1 MAKLSQS
8 TISKNRQKLLNAVD
22 REYQQMRSQSLDRA
36 AAVYLAREKPPER
49 LIRSWDV
56 TVKVGDRPRIKLSE
70 KVSII
75 KVFDRLRGKLL
86 ILGNPGTGKTT
97 TLLELARCLLI
108 RAKKNA
114 DQPIPILLNLSGW
127 KQDYPDF
134 ATWLI
139 DRLQEQYKIPADF
152 GNYWLEK
159 QELLPLLDGFD
170 EVNSHRQTE
179 CLQDVNQLVKNFQ
192 PKHLVVCSSLAA
204 YKNCP
209 TKLKLNAAV
218 ILQAIPKNKIKEYAF
233 AYRSREL
240 WYNIEEEPELL
251 KLAGK
256 PLFLSMMTL
265 AYEEILI
272 ESWRRITDAEARERY
287 VLNAYVR
294 RQLTRDISENHY
306 SKKKQPLPEETK
318 GWLAWLAAKMEE
330 KEEREFT
337 MDKLDK
343 SWLTSREEKRIYD
356 WGIRLLSQLV
366 FALVLGRIFSLI
378 LGTIGGAIA
387 AVIGVIIGA
396 FIPIPG
402 LKRLMLRVVLSSYG
416 NMPWNYRRF
425 LDYAT
430 ERLFLQKV
438 GDRYQFIHE
447 ILQKHF
453 ASMR

>member
-8 TISKNRQKLLNAVD
+8 TISKNRQKLLKAVD
-22 REYQQMRSQSLDRA
+22 REFQQMRSQSLDRA
-36 AAVYLAREKPPER
+36 AAVYLAREKPPSG
-49 LIRSWDV
+49 LIRSWEI
-56 TVKVGDRPRIKLSE
+56 TVKVGDRPRVKLPE

-86 ILGNPGTGKTT
+86 ILGNPGGGKTT
-97 TLLELARCLLI
+97 TLLELLRCLLI
-108 RAKKNA
+108 RAKKNPEN
-114 DQPIPILLNLSGW
+114 PIPVLLNLSAW
-127 KQDYPDF
+127 TQDYPDF

-139 DRLQEQYKIPADF
+139 DRLQQQYKIPAEL

-170 EVNSHRQTE
+170 EVNSHGREE
-179 CLQDVNQLVKNFQ
+179 CLQDINQLVENFQ

-218 ILQAIPKNKIKEYAF
+218 ILQPIPKNKIKEYAF

-240 WYNIEEEPELL
+240 WYDIQDEPELL
-251 KLAGK
+251 KLAGI
-256 PLFLSMMTL
+256 PLFLSMMIL

-272 ESWRRITDAEARERY
+272 ESWRRITSIEARERY

-294 RQLTRDISENHY
+294 RQLARDIREKHY

-318 GWLAWLAAKMEE
+318 RWLAWLAARMED
-330 KEEREFT
+330 KGEREFSLN
-337 MDKLDK
+337 KLEK
-343 SWLTSREEKRIYD
+343 SWLTTKEELRSYNL
-356 WGIRLLSQLV
+356 GVRLLSQLI
-366 FALVLGRIFSLI
+366 FALILGRIFGLI
-378 LGTIGGAIA
+378 FGIIGGAIA
-387 AVIGVIIGA
+387 ALIGVIIGA
-396 FIPIPG
+396 FIAIPG
-402 LKRLMLRVVLSSYG
+402 LTRLMLRVVLCSYG

-425 LDYAT
+425 LDYAA

>member
-8 TISKNRQKLLNAVD
+8 TISKNRQKLLKAVD
-22 REYQQMRSQSLDRA
+22 REFQQLRSQSLNGA

-49 LIRSWDV
+49 LIRSWDI
-56 TVKVGDRPRIKLSE
+56 TVKVGDRSRIKLSE

-86 ILGNPGTGKTT
+86 ILGNPGSGKTT
-97 TLLELARCLLI
+97 TLLELLRCLLI
-108 RAKKNA
+108 RANKNP
-114 DQPIPILLNLSGW
+114 DEPIPILLNLSAW

-134 ATWLI
+134 STWLI
-139 DRLQEQYKIPADF
+139 DRLQQQYKIPADL

-170 EVNSHRQTE
+170 EVKSHRQLE
-179 CLQDVNQLVKNFQ
+179 CLQDVNQLIENFK
-192 PKHLVVCSSLAA
+192 PKHLVVCSSLTA

-209 TKLKLNAAV
+209 AKLKLNGAV
-218 ILQAIPKNKIKEYAF
+218 ILKPIPTKKIKEYAF

-240 WYNIEEEPELL
+240 WYDIQDEPELL
-251 KLAGK
+251 KLAGM

-272 ESWRRITDAEARERY
+272 ESWRRITSAETRERY
-287 VLNAYVR
+287 VLNAYIR
-294 RQLTRDISENHY
+294 RQLTRDISENFY

-318 GWLAWLAAKMEE
+318 RWLAWLAARMEE
-330 KEEREFT
+330 KEEREFSLN
-337 MDKLDK
+337 KLEE
-343 SWLTSREEKRIYD
+343 SWLTTKEERRMY
-356 WGIRLLSQLV
+356 GLGVRLLSELV
-366 FALVLGRIFSLI
+366 FAVVLGRIFGLI
-378 LGTIGGAIA
+378 FGIIGGAIA
-387 AVIGVIIGA
+387 ALIGVIIGA
-396 FIPIPG
+396 FIAIPG
-402 LKRLMLRVVLSSYG
+402 LKKLMLRVVLCSYG

-425 LDYAT
+425 LDYAA
-430 ERLFLQKV
+430 ERLLLQKV